1 MTMIPYEN
9 DINTTNQLIWN
20 FLKSSDV
27 SKENKSYI
35 KNIF

>member
-1 MTMIPYEN
+1 MTTIPYEN
-9 DINTTNQLIWN
+9 DINTTNQLIWI

-27 SKENKSYI
+27 SKDNKSYI